1 MSLYISFQNDD
12 GSWTQPQNLGDLI
25 NTSGTD
31 VWPHLSPDN
40 KYLFFVSE
48 RTGDNGFNPYWVST
62 KFIDKLCPPTSVKDG
77 MGSLPAKFKLYFNYP
92 NPFNP
97 TTTINY
103 EISERSRVLLEVY
116 NTLGQIVTTLV
127 NGELEAGFNSVNW
140 IAKNGIG
147 SGVYFYR
154 LTASSLEQPG
164 KTFVQVRKT
173 MLVK

>member
-62 KFIDKLCPPTSVKDG
+62 KFIDKLCPPTSVRDG

-97 TTTINY
+97 VTTITYDMPVKSVVQLDIYN
-103 EISERSRVLLEVY
+103 VLGVF
-116 NTLGQIVTTLV
+116 VKRLV
-127 NGELEAGFNSVNW
+127 NETQDAGNYSVPWDGTDNSEILVS
-140 IAKNGIG
+140 
-147 SGVYFYR
+147 SGLYFYK
-154 LTASSLEQPG
+154 LTSGTNSQINKAL
-164 KTFVQVRKT
+164 
-173 MLVK
+173 LVK